1 MRSETFR
8 LFDDESRQESSVD
21 VSPELG
27 ALFRW
32 AHAWSRMA
40 DPNDPTTLRFSSM
53 LAALVM
59 GADPLCRWLRQHL
72 ALRGVPAQ
80 IVNRSL
86 LVTASRTVDER
97 LTTTYSFRQAHEE
110 ARSLAGDTLLDVRH
124 FMAAYAVIKDY
135 HREDFLRFRIDR
147 RTWCLDLAD
156 RLQSAHPDERA
167 AWVAY
172 AQRAPAVLAPG
183 FDADLPGG
191 ADLLGVSREV
201 EAFAMLIAGRET
213 KTPLSIGVFG
223 AWGSGKTY
231 FMRALEDRV
240 SELAAGAR
248 TSGEGR
254 RLGRIA
260 QVRFNAWHYSESNIV
275 ASLVDNVLRNLRFGP
290 TETEDELLERQQ
302 QALRAIG
309 AADQL
314 QARRQAELAAAE
326 DAERVKQ
333 AELDR
338 VDEELVAA
346 IDAKSAE
353 LLTAKEAIERSTER
367 LTQIAADEARAVE
380 AAGDRRRHA
389 AEALVTQVVEGNES
403 LRDLRR
409 GIRQASESARWAGLN
424 AANVLWGAVILA
436 VSAAA
441 AAFLTALGDA
451 RFLVGVTGV
460 VAAIAP
466 AARSAMRV
474 LYDLAAK
481 GREYDEAVKERVAE
495 AEAQAR
501 AAAEAARREAEDDRA
516 KSAKA
521 VEGLRAEIAALN
533 QRAGDVLSGRE
544 ALLKRRQEAQDA
556 VADAAAAAAEQ
567 RRKLVSI
574 TRGALLQELVD
585 DLASTEDF
593 RSELGTLARAR
604 DHFSRLSE
612 RMAAA
617 RQDAEK
623 NPQAEAPAL
632 ERIVLYIDD
641 LDRCSEE
648 KVREVLR
655 TVHLLLAFDLF
666 VCVVAVDPRWVT
678 QCLRSSPGLVSDS
691 TEPAPDLEE
700 LGGAATP
707 ADYLEKIFQ
716 VPLWLRPVPAEQRA
730 AVVGALLTDQLRHEA
745 GRIQIHEEELAFLP
759 RIAPLL
765 DGNARSL
772 KRFVNSYRL
781 VKAALSDVE
790 LAYFVR
796 SNSFRVCM
804 AQLAV
809 LATQR
814 QRAHSLVRL
823 ADAAPSDKKL
833 PEWLQSIQAKGSN
846 DSVIAADLAAALLPE
861 LDAMKF
867 GTFAIWLER
876 TRRYSFYL

>member
-1 MRSETFR
+1 VRSETFR
-8 LFDDESRQESSVD
+8 LFDDQSRQESSVE
-21 VSPELG
+21 VAPELG

-59 GADPLCRWLRQHL
+59 GTDPLCRWLRQHL

-80 IVNRSL
+80 IVTKSL
-86 LVTASRTVDER
+86 LVAAPRTVDGP

-110 ARSLAGDTLLDVRH
+110 ARTLAGDTLLDVRH
-124 FMAAYAVIKDY
+124 FMAAYAVIRDY

-147 RTWCLDLAD
+147 RAWCLDLAE
-156 RLQSAHPDERA
+156 RLQSVHPDEGA
-167 AWVAY
+167 AWAAY

-201 EAFAMLIAGRET
+201 EAFAMLITGRET
-213 KTPLSIGVFG
+213 RTPLSIGVFG

-248 TSGEGR
+248 TSGDGR
-254 RLGRIA
+254 RFGRIA

-314 QARRQAELAAAE
+314 QDRRQAELAAAE
-326 DAERVKQ
+326 DAKRVKQ

-380 AAGDRRRHA
+380 GAGDRRRHA
-389 AEALVTQVVEGNES
+389 AEALVTQVVEGNET

-409 GIRQASESARWAGLN
+409 GIRLASESARWAGLN
-424 AANVLWGAVILA
+424 AANVLWGAVVLA
-436 VSAAA
+436 VSAA

-451 RFLVGVTGV
+451 RFLVAVTGV

-466 AARSAMRV
+466 AARTAARV
-474 LYDLAAK
+474 LHDLAAK

-501 AAAEAARREAEDDRA
+501 AAAETARREAEDDRA

-521 VEGLRAEIAALN
+521 VEALRAEIAALN
-533 QRAGDVLSGRE
+533 QRVGEVRFGRE
-544 ALLKRRQEAQDA
+544 ALRKRRQQAQDA
-556 VADAAAAAAEQ
+556 LADAAAAAAEQ
-567 RRKLVSI
+567 RRKLASI
-574 TRGALLQELVD
+574 TRGALLEELVD

-623 NPQAEAPAL
+623 DPQAEAPVL

-641 LDRCSEE
+641 LDRCPEE

-678 QCLRSSPGLVSDS
+678 QCLRSSPGLVNDR

-730 AVVGALLTDQLRHEA
+730 AVVGALLTDQLGHGA
-745 GRIQIHEEELAFLP
+745 GRIQIDEQELAFLS

-790 LAYFVR
+790 FAYFVK
-796 SNSFRVCM
+796 SDSFRVCM

-809 LATQR
+809 LSTQR
-814 QRAHSLVRL
+814 RRAHSLVRL
-823 ADAAPSDKKL
+823 ADAAPSDERL
-833 PEWLQSIQAKGSN
+833 QAWLQSIETKGSD
-846 DSVIAADLAAALLPE
+846 DSAIAADLAEALLPE
-861 LDAMKF
+861 LREMKF
-867 GTFAIWLER
+867 ETFAIWLER